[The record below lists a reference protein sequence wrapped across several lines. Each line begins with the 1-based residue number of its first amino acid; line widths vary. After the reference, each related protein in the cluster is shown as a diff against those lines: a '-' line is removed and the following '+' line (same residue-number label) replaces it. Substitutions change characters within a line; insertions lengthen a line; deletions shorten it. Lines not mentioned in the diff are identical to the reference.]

1 MSVALAEELH
11 RLEEQGST
19 GVLRAGDGEF
29 HLARGAIASA
39 GCRRTIG
46 LDRLVVEAG
55 VATAEDWRRAGAG
68 DPGRL
73 LRKPRLETLALLSVF
88 DAAYFLLASSAEPEF
103 RPAPEHWLAPVC
115 RIAPRALVHE
125 CARRNGQGP
134 WPADLVAA
142 VPVVP
147 ARRVRRNRVVLTGG
161 QAEVLAAADERRSI
175 AEIARDL
182 GRTTYGCL
190 VAVRDLTK
198 AGLIQEPD
206 RTAAD
211 LPQEPDL
218 ATADLLRTP
227 DLAVEA
233 PQTRQ
238 AGRHLALAPHPADD
252 TARHRRPAPAAQTT
266 GVPALPRR
274 IPSALAA
281 GTVRSPH
288 LAQGANERSG
298 RHAVDEEATASARRR
313 GNHPGTAPYEPE
325 RWQQVDRELLIRLRA
340 ALEELA

>member
-73 LRKPRLETLALLSVF
+73 LQKPRLETLALLSVF

-125 CARRNGQGP
+125 CARRSDRGP

-161 QAEVLAAADERRSI
+161 HAEVLAAA
-175 AEIARDL
+175 
-182 GRTTYGCL
+182 
-190 VAVRDLTK
+190 
-198 AGLIQEPD
+198 
-206 RTAAD
+206 
-211 LPQEPDL
+211 
-218 ATADLLRTP
+218 
-227 DLAVEA
+227 
-233 PQTRQ
+233 
-238 AGRHLALAPHPADD
+238 
-252 TARHRRPAPAAQTT
+252 
-266 GVPALPRR
+266 
-274 IPSALAA
+274 
-281 GTVRSPH
+281 
-288 LAQGANERSG
+288 
-298 RHAVDEEATASARRR
+298 
-313 GNHPGTAPYEPE
+313 
-325 RWQQVDRELLIRLRA
+325 
-340 ALEELA
+340 